1 MRNCQVSVYG
11 LAGGM
16 QILKRFLI
24 LAVGVYLIYRNII
37 KVGGLL
43 VAVQLAEVLA
53 APAET
58 LAYLLN
64 AKNEAR
70 PLVEKYEQLAET
82 EEDRG
87 KTDINDIEDICVEHL
102 SYGRNGVKII
112 KDVSFTFE
120 KGRKY
125 MLTGSSGSDKY
136 GFFIWKD
143 GNRISGAVF
152 IWIFTKRKYYYG
164 AQCKRQRLRSNFEKI
179 KSGLFVGTLLR
190 CGT

>member
-1 MRNCQVSVYG
+1 MCLYHHLCCIRTFSDSLAFGGNYFWKQHIDYYDSEYHAWICVEKSKNYGEALEKFNAVQQSLLSGAENVKVCLYRSNAKRIIENKNNEIEKEEKRLRNCQVSVYG

-64 AKNEAR
+64 AKM
-70 PLVEKYEQLAET
+70 KQ
-82 EEDRG
+82 D
-87 KTDINDIEDICVEHL
+87 HL
-102 SYGRNGVKII
+102 
-112 KDVSFTFE
+112 
-120 KGRKY
+120 
-125 MLTGSSGSDKY
+125 
-136 GFFIWKD
+136 
-143 GNRISGAVF
+143 
-152 IWIFTKRKYYYG
+152 
-164 AQCKRQRLRSNFEKI
+164 
-179 KSGLFVGTLLR
+179 
-190 CGT
+190 